1 MDLPAEEPTQHQ
13 AEKRQIKGKIEFRD
27 VTFRYGPTTPAVLAS
42 VSFSVPAGARIGIC
56 GKSFPKSR
64 EISDTKNL
72 QGVQAAAKALC

>member
-27 VTFRYGPTTPAVLAS
+27 VSFRYGPTIPAVLEN
-42 VSFSVPAGARIGIC
+42 VSFLVPAGTRIGIC
-56 GKSFPKSR
+56 GKLFPKSR
-64 EISDTKNL
+64 EISDTKNP